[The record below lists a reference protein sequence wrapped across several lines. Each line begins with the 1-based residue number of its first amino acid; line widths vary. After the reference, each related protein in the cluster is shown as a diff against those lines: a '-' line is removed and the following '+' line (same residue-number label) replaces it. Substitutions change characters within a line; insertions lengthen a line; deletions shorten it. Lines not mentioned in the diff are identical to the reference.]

1 MAAGTS
7 RKSINVLWGM
17 LGVAV
22 LLIVVAKIVNRPPTS
37 VRGPLKILTPPFTA
51 NKTELIQELRDHKFQ
66 VLDAQLN
73 SYQKS
78 CEVNVLA
85 EDNLTLAFDAF
96 KFTDPSLNP
105 ILDEW
110 VKTEPDSYP
119 AHMARAKYL
128 LELGWQARGR
138 HYADKTTEQQ
148 FNEMARI
155 FGESVKDAAAAI
167 KLNPKASP
175 AYAVILQA
183 ARGVSDY
190 KVMNNVYAAS
200 LKNVPLSVWTR
211 ISVIITL
218 EPKWGGSYEA
228 MAKFADDA
236 QKDAAKN
243 PRLQSLKGY
252 ADIDKGDAA
261 WEGGDLRQAIRF
273 YNQAL
278 DEGGDFAQAYGQRG
292 AAYDS
297 LHRYDDALEDLDR
310 ANKLRP
316 QEPATL
322 GRLAWVYSHLNRP
335 QDTRAA
341 LQEYQQFAT
350 LDPDLVHLQEWA
362 QNFQAAVSQTL
373 KTGGN

>member
-1 MAAGTS
+1 
-7 RKSINVLWGM
+7 
-17 LGVAV
+17 
-22 LLIVVAKIVNRPPTS
+22 
-37 VRGPLKILTPPFTA
+37 
-51 NKTELIQELRDHKFQ
+51 
-66 VLDAQLN
+66 
-73 SYQKS
+73 
-78 CEVNVLA
+78 
-85 EDNLTLAFDAF
+85 
-96 KFTDPSLNP
+96 
-105 ILDEW
+105 
-110 VKTEPDSYP
+110 
-119 AHMARAKYL
+119 
-128 LELGWQARGR
+128 
-138 HYADKTTEQQ
+138 
-148 FNEMARI
+148 
-155 FGESVKDAAAAI
+155 
-167 KLNPKASP
+167 
-175 AYAVILQA
+175 
-183 ARGVSDY
+183 
-190 KVMNNVYAAS
+190 
-200 LKNVPLSVWTR
+200 
-211 ISVIITL
+211 
-218 EPKWGGSYEA
+218 

-261 WEGGDLRQAIRF
+261 WEAGDLRQAIRF

-278 DEGGDFAQAYGQRG
+278 DEGGDFAQAYSQRG
-292 AAYDS
+292 GAYDQ
-297 LHRYDDALEDLDR
+297 LNRYDDALEDLDR